1 MLPLG
6 NVLFWKEQ
14 CSAGRQPG
22 MLGVTALVVAS
33 PGFAQLMM
41 FQYKHQ
47 SLGTECECTGKHRWL
62 LGKGRDEIP
71 G

>member
-1 MLPLG
+1 
-6 NVLFWKEQ
+6 
-14 CSAGRQPG
+14 